1 MYPVRIVCLVI
12 TLSSHSFEKMISGRY
27 LGEMVRLVLVQLQD
41 DGLFLVGNASDKLR
55 TPQVFESSYLSDIE
69 TG

>member
-1 MYPVRIVCLVI
+1 MVRLVI
-12 TLSSHSFEKMISGRY
+12 TLSSHSFEKMISGMY
-27 LGEMVRLVLVQLQD
+27 LGEMVRLVLKKLQD

-55 TPQVFESSYLSDIE
+55 PQVFESSYLSDIE

>member
-1 MYPVRIVCLVI
+1 MYPVRNVRLVI
-12 TLSSHSFEKMISGRY
+12 TLSSHSFEKMISGMY
-27 LGEMVRLVLVQLQD
+27 LGEMVRMVLEKLQD
-41 DGLFLVGNASDKLR
+41 DGLFLVGNASDKLC